1 MPDSFVEHSGLVTE
15 KESSESAVT
24 KFSTLET
31 WSREILTARDETFNI
46 MHNAEADL
54 GDALKRP
61 IIVDSFTWNMNS
73 NLTGRIDLL
82 KNWIASSE
90 VIQNRIRF
98 YRYLSGTFCVKVT
111 INGSPFM
118 YGKSIMSAQH
128 WPLVSGAGQPPSY
141 FDLEKSQMT
150 SLPYV
155 SITPTD
161 STAGCLELPIL
172 HPNGALDLTQISEPI
187 RLDLVSLTPLSA
199 VKETTDNCVITV
211 WAWMKDYTLSVPT
224 NFSYDPL
231 WEQSGDEYSKPLVS
245 TAATTIAS
253 YLGQLRNWPYIGPYA
268 RASEIAVSAG
278 GQIAQLFGFSKP
290 SAIKSIEFMQN
301 KPLGNLSNFNGEDTC
316 VKLAL
321 DCKQEV
327 TVDPKV
333 TGYGGPD
340 DMVVLDIAKREAYLT
355 KFVWRSSYLRGKT
368 LWRSVVNPGIC
379 QRSAT
384 FVSGI
389 SGPVPVLD
397 PTPLAH
403 VSFPFQYWRGT
414 LKFRF
419 EVIASPFHKGKLRF
433 VYEPVSALE
442 SSGSWT
448 FDETKLT
455 SRVVDLATEREFT
468 MEVGWGNSA
477 NYLGVSSPMDQIG
490 DTPDPMFTS
499 FELDTLAFQPK
510 KHNGC
515 IGVCV
520 VNPLTCSDAN
530 DVEVLVYVSAGDDF
544 ELQVPSIGLI
554 GRLNTFASTE
564 SPLPPDPDDFDRS
577 SVRSSLTPPSSRTSP
592 PVSAEQ
598 SGEMLAP
605 GAGDVPN
612 VDVAPMFSLKDSTT
626 TPVLVDKLAHIHFGE
641 RVVSI
646 RQLLKRYCNH
656 TILIPPTLSGEV
668 CNARFRMNDFPCYPG
683 PDSNGMYPT
692 LGGTYNYA
700 SPANFLNYFTPA
712 FLMRRG
718 SIRSKYILY
727 DFRHKGAI
735 DNKPTVV
742 NLMVS
747 RATDTGFSRA
757 LTPYSTSTLEPNYAR
772 PLLSAS
778 HLHGLAG
785 AEIAVLPHKNTVE
798 VETPYYATQRWY
810 FAQERDIN
818 GAYDDP
824 LGTATDLLRQ
834 QTFHTVSLDMDARS
848 GSEDTEN
855 TLFIRRYT
863 SAGDDY
869 SLHYYAFPPKL
880 FVIDPVD
887 YPDGGA

>member
-1 MPDSFVEHSGLVTE
+1 MVTE
-15 KESSESAVT
+15 RESSESAVV
-24 KFSTLET
+24 KFNTLDT
-31 WSREILTARDETFNI
+31 WSREILVSRDETFNI
-46 MHNAEADL
+46 MHNTDADL
-54 GDALKRP
+54 NDALKRP
-61 IIVDSFTWNMNS
+61 IIVDTFTWNMNS
-73 NLTGRIDLL
+73 NVNGRIDLV
-82 KNWIASSE
+82 KKWISSSE

-118 YGKSIMSAQH
+118 YGKSILSAQH
-128 WPLVSGAGQPPSY
+128 WPEVSGANYPPY
-141 FDLEKSQMT
+141 LWDLELSQMT

-172 HPNGALDLTQISEPI
+172 HPNGALDLTQISTPI
-187 RLDLVSLTPLSA
+187 QLELRSLTPLSS

-224 NFSYDPL
+224 NFEYDPL

-245 TAATTIAS
+245 TAATTLAS
-253 YLGQLRNWPYIGPYA
+253 YLGKLRDWPYIGPYA

-290 SAIKSIEFMQN
+290 SVVKSIEYMQN

-340 DMVVLDIAKREAYLT
+340 DMVILDIAKREAYLT

-379 QRSAT
+379 QRSST
-384 FVSGI
+384 TVTGI
-389 SGPVPVLD
+389 TNPVPVLD

-419 EVIASPFHKGKLRF
+419 EIIASPFHKGKLRF

-468 MEVGWGNSA
+468 MHVGWGNNA

-490 DTPDPMFTS
+490 VTPDPMFTS
-499 FELDTLAFQPK
+499 LDLATLAFQPK

-554 GRLNTFASTE
+554 GRLNTFAQLA
-564 SPLPPDPDDFDRS
+564 PPDLPDPDARTVQTFSDL
-577 SVRSSLTPPSSRTSP
+577 SVSVTSP

-605 GAGDVPN
+605 GSGDVPN
-612 VDVAPMFSLKDSTT
+612 VDVAPDFILKESNSA
-626 TPVLVDKLAHIHFGE
+626 PQLVDKLAHIHFGE

-656 TILIPPTLSGEV
+656 TVLVPPTMSGEF
-668 CNARFRMNDFPCYPG
+668 CNARWVMNDFPCYPG

-692 LGGTYNYA
+692 FDGGYNYA

-727 DFRHKGAI
+727 DIRHKGAV
-735 DNKPTVV
+735 DNKPVVV
-742 NLMVS
+742 NFMVS

-757 LTPYSTSTLEPNYAR
+757 LSPYSTITLESNFAR
-772 PLLSAS
+772 PLLAVS

-798 VETPYYATQRWY
+798 VETPYYASQRWY

-818 GAYDDP
+818 GAYNDP

-848 GSEDTEN
+848 GAEDFEN

>member
-1 MPDSFVEHSGLVTE
+1 MPGSFVEHSGLTTE
-15 KESSESAVT
+15 RESSESAVT
-24 KFSTLET
+24 KFNVLET
-31 WSREILTARDETFNI
+31 WSRDIAVARDETFNI
-46 MHNAEADL
+46 MHNEDADL
-54 GDALKRP
+54 SDALKRP
-61 IIVDSFTWNMNS
+61 VIIDNFTWNMNG
-73 NLTGRIDLL
+73 NVLGKIDLM
-82 KNWIASSE
+82 KKWIAASE
-90 VIQNRIRF
+90 VIQNRIKF

-118 YGKSIMSAQH
+118 YGKAVMCAQH
-128 WPLVSGAGQPPSY
+128 WPEVSGVGFPPY
-141 FDLEKSQMT
+141 FWDLELVQMT

-161 STAGCLELPIL
+161 STAGCLELPLL
-172 HPNGALDLTQISEPI
+172 HPNGAVDLTQVSTPI
-187 RLDLVSLTPLSA
+187 QLVLRSMTPLSA
-199 VKETTDNCVITV
+199 VKDTIDPCVITV

-245 TAATTIAS
+245 TAATTLAS
-253 YLGQLRNWPYIGPYA
+253 YLGQLKNWPYIGRYA

-290 SAIKSIEFMQN
+290 STLKSIEYMQN

-316 VKLAL
+316 TKLAL

-327 TVDPKV
+327 TVDPQV

-340 DMVVLDIAKREAYLT
+340 DMVILDIAKREAYLT

-368 LWRSVVNPGIC
+368 LWRSVVNPGLC
-379 QRSAT
+379 FRADT
-384 FVSGI
+384 TVPGI
-389 SGPVPVLD
+389 TNPVTYLD

-419 EVIASPFHKGKLRF
+419 EIIASPFHKGKLRF

-442 SSGSWT
+442 SSGSWA

-468 MEVGWGNSA
+468 MHVGWGNNA
-477 NYLGVSSPMDQIG
+477 NYLQVGSPMDQQG
-490 DTPDPMFTS
+490 VTPDAMYTS
-499 FELDTLAFQPK
+499 LDLATLSFQPK

-520 VNPLTCSDAN
+520 VNPLTCSEAN
-530 DVEVLVYVSAGDDF
+530 DVEIMVYVSAGDDF

-554 GRLNTFASTE
+554 GRLNTF
-564 SPLPPDPDDFDRS
+564 SPLAIDPLPNPDPFSRDIFRTLPNEK
-577 SVRSSLTPPSSRTSP
+577 LTPTPE
-592 PVSAEQ
+592 VSQEQ
-598 SGEMLAP
+598 SGEMLVP
-605 GAGDVPN
+605 GVGDVPN
-612 VDVAPMFSLKDSTT
+612 VDVAADYVLKDSSSA
-626 TPVLVDKLAHIHFGE
+626 PVLVDKLAHIHFGE

-656 TILIPPTLSGEV
+656 TVLVPPTMSNTL
-668 CNARFRMNDFPCYPG
+668 CNARWRMNDFPCYPG
-683 PDSNGMYPT
+683 SENPGLYGT
-692 LGGTYNYA
+692 LSGAWNYA

-718 SIRSKYILY
+718 SIRSKYVLY
-727 DFRHKGAI
+727 DFAHEATG
-735 DNKPTVV
+735 KPTVV
-742 NLMVS
+742 NFMVS
-747 RATDTGFSRA
+747 RSTDTGYSQS
-757 LTPYSTSTLEPNYAR
+757 LTPYNTSPLDANFAH
-772 PLLSAS
+772 PLLYAS

-785 AEIAVLPHKNTVE
+785 AEIAILPLKNTVE
-798 VETPYYATQRWY
+798 VETPYYSAQRWL
-810 FAQERDIN
+810 FAQERAIN
-818 GAYDDP
+818 KGFNDP
-824 LGTATDLLRQ
+824 NGSATDLLRQ
-834 QTFHTVSLDMDARS
+834 QSFHTVSVDMDARY
-848 GSEDTEN
+848 GDSEAEN

-880 FVIDPVD
+880 FVVDPLD
-887 YPDGGA
+887 YPQGGA